1 MLVTNFFPIML
12 NNKLWRTAGK
22 TKTYYFSKA
31 ETFRIAKLLEIKA
44 LISLLSEVLDNLKS
58 ADTEKFMFFLE
69 RIAKVKRI

>member
-1 MLVTNFFPIML
+1 ML
-12 NNKLWRTAGK
+12 NNKLWRTAEK
-22 TKTYYFSKA
+22 TNTFYFSKVG
-31 ETFRIAKLLEIKA
+31 TFRIAKLLKIKA

>member
-1 MLVTNFFPIML
+1 ML
-12 NNKLWRTAGK
+12 NNKLWRTAEK
-22 TKTYYFSKA
+22 TNTFYFSKA
-31 ETFRIAKLLEIKA
+31 GTFRIAKLLETKA